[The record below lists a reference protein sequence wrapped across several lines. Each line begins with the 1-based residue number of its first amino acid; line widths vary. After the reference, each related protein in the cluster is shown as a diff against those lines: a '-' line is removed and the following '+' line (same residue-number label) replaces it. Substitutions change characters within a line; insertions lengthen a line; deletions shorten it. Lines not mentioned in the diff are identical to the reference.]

1 MRGLS
6 LAVASGAVSHWV
18 CRALLAMAP
27 FIGEHGFQSISSVV
41 VVCALTRPAA
51 CGTFPDQGSNMC
63 PLHWQNVNPWD
74 SLGKNADVGC
84 HFLLQGIFLT

>member
-41 VVCALTRPAA
+41 VV
-51 CGTFPDQGSNMC
+51 
-63 PLHWQNVNPWD
+63 
-74 SLGKNADVGC
+74 
-84 HFLLQGIFLT
+84 